1 MIWLHPHPC
10 WLYRQLTTSTQR
22 EESLRAREGKAA
34 FVTVLSVME
43 TIPDKGD
50 KHPGFFQQSFY
61 DTATEEGIRL
71 GISL

>member
-1 MIWLHPHPC
+1 M
-10 WLYRQLTTSTQR
+10 TSTQR

-50 KHPGFFQQSFY
+50 KHPGF
-61 DTATEEGIRL
+61 L
-71 GISL
+71 